1 MLQVV
6 QLQLCEQER
15 AFSVRLYRGRNGKP
29 GKLHRLGV
37 SIEKRGDQMTKIHE
51 KLLLVQCELKAPKS
65 QYNSFGKY
73 HYRNC
78 EDVLEAVKP
87 LLQKQGLLLTLSD
100 DVVMVGSRY
109 YVKAIAR
116 VTDGE
121 NEVSVTAMAR
131 EEESK
136 KGMDGSQITGSS
148 SSYARKYALNGLFDI
163 DDTKDSDTPA
173 PTPPEPEYCC
183 VECGKLFKDTFV
195 QKTGKQYTAKEI
207 YTESMKKYGG
217 LALCKN
223 CGEKFLA
230 EKV

>member
-6 QLQLCEQER
+6 QLQLSKQER

-29 GKLHRLGV
+29 GKLHWLGV
-37 SIEKRGDQMTKIHE
+37 SIEKRGDQRMKIHE

-109 YVKAIAR
+109 YVKA
-116 VTDGE
+116 
-121 NEVSVTAMAR
+121 
-131 EEESK
+131 
-136 KGMDGSQITGSS
+136 
-148 SSYARKYALNGLFDI
+148 
-163 DDTKDSDTPA
+163 
-173 PTPPEPEYCC
+173 
-183 VECGKLFKDTFV
+183 
-195 QKTGKQYTAKEI
+195 TAKRDGRLPDHRFQQQLRAEI
-207 YTESMKKYGG
+207 
-217 LALCKN
+217 CPQRP
-223 CGEKFLA
+223 
-230 EKV
+230 V